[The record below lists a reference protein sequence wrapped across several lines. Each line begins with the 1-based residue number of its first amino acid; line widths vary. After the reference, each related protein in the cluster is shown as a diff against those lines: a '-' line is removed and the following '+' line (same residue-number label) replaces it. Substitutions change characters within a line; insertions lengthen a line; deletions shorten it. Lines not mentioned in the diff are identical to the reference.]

1 MTKLQ
6 TLFAPL
12 FLLLIVASC
21 DNQKKLYDEVM
32 AVHDEAMPKMDN
44 IMNLKEKLEA
54 REDSLKNDTTPKF
67 SAELEKIS
75 ALKTQLDSADDSMM
89 MWMREFHQDYES
101 MTKAEITE
109 YLNKQKQRITQVGL
123 FMNQAIADAEEYLS
137 E

>member
-54 REDSLKNDTTPKF
+54 REDSLRQDTTREF
-67 SAELEKIS
+67 SAELQKIS
-75 ALKTQLDSADDSMM
+75 ALKTQLDSADESMM

-123 FMNQAIADAEEYLS
+123 FMNSAIAEAEEYLS